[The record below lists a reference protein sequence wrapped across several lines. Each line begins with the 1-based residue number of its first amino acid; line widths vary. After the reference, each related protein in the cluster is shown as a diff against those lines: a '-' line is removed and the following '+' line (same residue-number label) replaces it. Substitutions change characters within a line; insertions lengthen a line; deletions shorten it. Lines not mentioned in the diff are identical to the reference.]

1 MMARKSGEMQAI
13 GPIFDEINRRVAD
26 AIGEAVQKG
35 ADPQAAIGA
44 AVITASDFA
53 VLMFGRGSVGRFESD
68 AGNAAG
74 QGAAENWRLN
84 RGRLPAYI
92 RPDNRPRSHPRAGQK
107 KMAQRA

>member
-44 AVITASDFA
+44 AWARRCRKLA
-53 VLMFGRGSVGRFESD
+53 AKPG
-68 AGNAAG
+68 AAAG
-74 QGAAENWRLN
+74 VH
-84 RGRLPAYI
+84 PA
-92 RPDNRPRSHPRAGQK
+92 
-107 KMAQRA
+107 